1 MNLSLAEMQDVKR
14 AAAAEIA
21 DRFFESIDIDELNTM
36 ELSTC
41 ASFLGIPVD
50 RAAKLLPYVE
60 VGPRSRR
67 VTLADYKAFLARHK
81 RTVRDRRDL
90 PTTSYP

>member
-1 MNLSLAEMQDVKR
+1 MTLSPAEFEDIKR
-14 AAAAEIA
+14 AAVKEIA
-21 DRFFESIDIDELNTM
+21 AQFFQDIDIDQLNTM

-50 RAAKLLPYVE
+50 RAAKVLPFVE

-67 VTLADYKAFLARHK
+67 VTIADYKAFLAARKVHPSK
-81 RTVRDRRDL
+81 K
-90 PTTSYP
+90 

>member
-1 MNLSLAEMQDVKR
+1 MNLSPAEIADVKS

-21 DRFFESIDIDELNTM
+21 DRFFAGIDIDELNTM

-67 VTLADYKAFLARHK
+67 VTIANYKAFLADHTSNPAAK
-81 RTVRDRRDL
+81 RQIRK
-90 PTTSYP
+90 SA

>member
-1 MNLSLAEMQDVKR
+1 MTLSPSETEDVKR

-21 DRFFESIDIDELNTM
+21 DRFFAGIDIDELNTM

-67 VTLADYKAFLARHK
+67 VTLADYKAFLAENTRNATAK
-81 RTVRDRRDL
+81 RNL
-90 PTTSYP
+90 PKSA

>member
-1 MNLSLAEMQDVKR
+1 MNLSPAETEAVKR

-21 DRFFESIDIDELNTM
+21 DRFFAGIDIDELNTM

-67 VTLADYKAFLARHK
+67 VTLADYKAYLAENTRNQAAK
-81 RTVRDRRDL
+81 RNL
-90 PTTSYP
+90 PKSA